1 MTATQLRY
9 RRYFKQTHST
19 LAIAAFFREYPQ
31 FTDCEF
37 AFNDRS
43 VTIFAKAPNAD
54 LADGCEI
61 AGFELVVDGP
71 DPAPR
76 YLNLH

>member
-1 MTATQLRY
+1 MTAIQLRY
-9 RRYFKQTHST
+9 GRYLKQTRST
-19 LAIAAFFREYPQ
+19 LTIAAFFREYPQ

-37 AFNDRS
+37 AFTERS
-43 VTIFAKAPNAD
+43 VTIFAKEPNAD
-54 LADGCEI
+54 LEDICEI
-61 AGFELVVDGP
+61 AGFDLVVGEP

>member
-1 MTATQLRY
+1 MTPTQLRH
-9 RRYFKQTHST
+9 RRYFKQTRST

-31 FTDCEF
+31 FIDCEF
-37 AFNDRS
+37 TFTDRS

-54 LADGCEI
+54 LEDICET
-61 AGFELVVDGP
+61 AGFDLVVDGP

>member
-9 RRYFKQTHST
+9 RRYLKQTRST
-19 LAIAAFFREYPQ
+19 FAIAEFFWEYPQ
-31 FTDCEF
+31 FADCEF
-37 AFNDRS
+37 TFTGRS
-43 VTIFAKAPNAD
+43 VTIFAKEPNAD
-54 LADGCEI
+54 LADICEI
-61 AGFELVVDGP
+61 AGFNLAVDGP

>member
-9 RRYFKQTHST
+9 RHYLKQTRST
-19 LAIAAFFREYPQ
+19 LAIAEFFREYPQ
-31 FTDCEF
+31 FSDCEF
-37 AFNDRS
+37 TFTDRS
-43 VTIFAKAPNAD
+43 VTIFAKEPNAD
-54 LADGCEI
+54 LADICEI
-61 AGFELVVDGP
+61 VGFELVVDEP

>member
-9 RRYFKQTHST
+9 RRYLKQTRSALVIT
-19 LAIAAFFREYPQ
+19 EFLREYPQ

-37 AFNDRS
+37 TFTDRS
-43 VTIFAKAPNAD
+43 VTIFAKELNAD
-54 LADGCEI
+54 LADICEI
-61 AGFELVVDGP
+61 AGFDLVVDGP